1 MCTDAATKSSVGRD
15 EKLIFKLMWL
25 YMIACVVVIEDYYL
39 EVEDDPI
46 TFLYSSY
53 GEITANI
60 VYLNSTIFSYS
71 IAAAFDNETSSNL
84 CALLFV
90 DNDGNLVA
98 TTRFIKRYLII
109 LSICIYVNIITL
121 FI

>member
-1 MCTDAATKSSVGRD
+1 MWLQKTSVGRD
-15 EKLIFKLMWL
+15 EKLIIKFMWP

-46 TFLYSSY
+46 TFLYLSY
-53 GEITANI
+53 GEITANM

-90 DNDGNLVA
+90 DNHGNLVA
-98 TTRFIKRYLII
+98 TTKFINRYI
-109 LSICIYVNIITL
+109 
-121 FI
+121 